1 MKQKKIKNK
10 KTKNKTIKN
19 KSINKINLILI
30 TLILF
35 SFLTPFAFA
44 APNDIVISEVYPN
57 PISSETGGEAIILF
71 NPTENKINLSQYVI
85 KTESSNTDVIFPD
98 NKTIESYHY
107 FLITDS
113 GWGEAKDDPTWPNA
127 DLQDAFTLSNSN
139 AGVALVKQDQIIDAV
154 GWGSSEN
161 IDEGLFE
168 NTPVKNP
175 NEGKSITRSNL
186 FTDSNNNS
194 ADFELT
200 NPTPKNSEY
209 SELPPENP
217 DEEEGEDIDI
227 DVNIDNIA
235 PTINKITILTDD
247 DELADDIQIAPNP
260 GSEKEIEIQ
269 TTITDLNGIDEI
281 TQIIAS
287 IDSINSTTNFTLIQE
302 INETT
307 ALFNGTIS
315 IPFYITPGETN
326 LKITANDSEL
336 DSELTTKFT
345 VLSVTALSVD
355 SNSIKFLDPIPNAFT
370 NLLGDLNS
378 QTNNPTIK
386 NIGNT
391 NLNIGIYGMDLTSST
406 NTLDVNNIEYS
417 FTDEIN
423 EQNSISLSNDLVI
436 NNLNLIYGKLS
447 VAPLSFRLFIPA
459 STKSGNYSGSAT
471 LVALSD

>member
-168 NTPVKNP
+168 NTAV
-175 NEGKSITRSNL
+175 
-186 FTDSNNNS
+186 
-194 ADFELT
+194 
-200 NPTPKNSEY
+200 
-209 SELPPENP
+209 
-217 DEEEGEDIDI
+217 
-227 DVNIDNIA
+227 
-235 PTINKITILTDD
+235 
-247 DELADDIQIAPNP
+247 
-260 GSEKEIEIQ
+260 
-269 TTITDLNGIDEI
+269 
-281 TQIIAS
+281 
-287 IDSINSTTNFTLIQE
+287 
-302 INETT
+302 
-307 ALFNGTIS
+307 
-315 IPFYITPGETN
+315 
-326 LKITANDSEL
+326 
-336 DSELTTKFT
+336 
-345 VLSVTALSVD
+345 
-355 SNSIKFLDPIPNAFT
+355 
-370 NLLGDLNS
+370 
-378 QTNNPTIK
+378 
-386 NIGNT
+386 
-391 NLNIGIYGMDLTSST
+391 
-406 NTLDVNNIEYS
+406 
-417 FTDEIN
+417 
-423 EQNSISLSNDLVI
+423 
-436 NNLNLIYGKLS
+436 
-447 VAPLSFRLFIPA
+447 
-459 STKSGNYSGSAT
+459 
-471 LVALSD
+471 